1 MKRSVLVVEDDH
13 DLREII
19 AEVLR
24 QAGVRVGEAVN
35 GASALDL
42 LKRSEELPGVIL
54 LDLMMP
60 VMDGWQF
67 RAEQQRDP
75 RLAGIP
81 VIVMSA
87 VTDGEAKAAQLRP
100 AAYLKKPMDLDE
112 VIDVVRRHCGTR

>member
-1 MKRSVLVVEDDH
+1 VLVVEDDH